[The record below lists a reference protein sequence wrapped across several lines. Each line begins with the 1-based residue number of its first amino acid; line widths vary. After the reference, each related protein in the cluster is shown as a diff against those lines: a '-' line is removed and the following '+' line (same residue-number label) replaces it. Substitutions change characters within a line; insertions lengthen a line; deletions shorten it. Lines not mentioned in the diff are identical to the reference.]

1 MFTHWWVLCTT
12 LACSVRHKVLLIAWN
27 AAAYGA
33 KRISVGTLNKTD
45 KVGGWLLHDRERER
59 EREREPGCFVRT
71 QLPKF
76 NVKNKIYS
84 PEPRLV
90 ISHLNSNSSTTEK
103 EEEDEQQLGQVF
115 WSNSAVTRNRIWGLQ
130 TRFEL
135 GHESVTRLG
144 DFCEWLVKIVK
155 QKYPN
160 YWVTF
165 LGQNNSGNC

>member
-33 KRISVGTLNKTD
+33 KRISVGTLNKP
-45 KVGGWLLHDRERER
+45 V
-59 EREREPGCFVRT
+59 CFVKT

-130 TRFEL
+130 TRYEL